1 MAGLPLN
8 VPSHRQGDA
17 LLLMPYCGDGTGLEN
32 VGSYRYDQEVSTP
45 YHYSVLLD
53 DYGIAVRFVPQAK
66 SGLFTMNFEN
76 KGARYVMVKT
86 VGRGELQHEDM
97 PLKEALR
104 LANVS
109 ASFNLKNATSTGGAP
124 TLVEIKKSIKKYYS
138 K

>member
-1 MAGLPLN
+1 MLY
-8 VPSHRQGDA
+8 A
-17 LLLMPYCGDGTGLEN
+17 L
-32 VGSYRYDQEVSTP
+32 
-45 YHYSVLLD
+45 
-53 DYGIAVRFVPQAK
+53 
-66 SGLFTMNFEN
+66 
-76 KGARYVMVKT
+76 
-86 VGRGELQHEDM
+86 HEDM